1 MRNTDDG
8 VRIPEK
14 LTTKHS
20 TRYVPYHFF
29 VESRFPVIVLILQTR
44 QTIGRHGVR
53 IPLTG
58 LTIALEFLTEFNLG
72 LLCRLTFMAFLTYSM
87 GLLTAI

>member
-1 MRNTDDG
+1 MRNTENG

-14 LTTKHS
+14 RTTKHS

-29 VESRFPVIVLILQTR
+29 VKSCLPVILQTR

-58 LTIALEFLTEFNLG
+58 LTIALEF
-72 LLCRLTFMAFLTYSM
+72 
-87 GLLTAI
+87 